1 MRKDDFNK
9 WIDAAMQNT
18 IEEVDCGN
26 LQDLPSIRV
35 NNDRYAKDVTL
46 DERLSPDDK
55 QMLADMG
62 IAL

>member
-1 MRKDDFNK
+1 
-9 WIDAAMQNT
+9 MQNT